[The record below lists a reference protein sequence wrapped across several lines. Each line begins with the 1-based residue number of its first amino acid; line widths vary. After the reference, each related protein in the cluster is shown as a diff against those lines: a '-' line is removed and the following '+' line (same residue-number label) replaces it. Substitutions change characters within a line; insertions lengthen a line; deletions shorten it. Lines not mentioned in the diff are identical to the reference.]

1 MSNFKIMSLP
11 EVKWIWFSIQK
22 RVQHSICNILMTY
35 LLVPG
40 LHRNVL
46 CFLLGYSSFQLK
58 ALTLAAWFSLIQSI
72 VFWFFYQLEKFLQ
85 KKKKKWSICLEL
97 NYWGEVL
104 LSVPHAV
111 ELVKVR
117 NEVNGDKIYP
127 SKKVGCS

>member
-1 MSNFKIMSLP
+1 
-11 EVKWIWFSIQK
+11 
-22 RVQHSICNILMTY
+22 MTY

-85 KKKKKWSICLEL
+85 EKKKKWSICLEL

-127 SKKVGCS
+127 SEKVGCS